1 MFYEENIELLQ
12 SLDAIQE
19 SVIDAEFGVLLALS
33 EGYSKVAEL
42 TEYADEEVLQ
52 EYAIVQ
58 EYEVIQEARVQK
70 IEAKET
76 GVAKS
81 DKQELSGGSS
91 SKSSSSSSSD
101 EKRKK
106 SIITKIKDFIK
117 SIFRAIINF
126 FKKVFHIKGRD
137 DVKNVKAPTKIAN
150 ELKTQI
156 AAGWEFCEKIGVHDN
171 NEVMNGFRTLADLPY
186 VKEEPSVYK
195 TLVNSKF
202 GKAYKAHWGY
212 DMSRSNA
219 KTAIESMMFMPN
231 EGIWR
236 SLHHGKVNTDLNI
249 VSDKATGKGH
259 TTEFCFEIDPVL
271 MTIDMKVNIYDGHIN
286 KVGSRY
292 FNMSKYLKGVEN
304 YMDAISSK
312 SLLNTKSLTEL
323 VQELGKISVPA
334 NVEKGQTQQ
343 TYYGKTVDAISSIG
357 GKLEDYESFSNKLL
371 KHAEDLGKFKHGEN
385 KDEKLAEN
393 EAVINTLAK
402 RVNVMILMIKDA
414 SSICNGFLIA
424 LDALRILT
432 AFYGIIGT
440 PEFQRGVVDAKT
452 FKDKVK
458 AFKKNKT
465 NEPNTTTTLGSK
477 TSGSPQPA

>member
-76 GVAKS
+76 GVANS
-81 DKQELSGGSS
+81 GKQELSDGTST
-91 SKSSSSSSSD
+91 KSTSSSSSD

-106 SIITKIKDFIK
+106 SIIAKIKDFIR

-156 AAGWEFCEKIGVHDN
+156 AAGWNFCDKIGVHDN
-171 NEVMNGFRTLADLPY
+171 NEVMNGFRNLADRPY
-186 VKEEPSVYK
+186 NKEDSVYK

-219 KTAIESMMFMPN
+219 KTAIESMMFLPK
-231 EGIWR
+231 ESIWR
-236 SLHHGKVNTDLNI
+236 SLHHGKINTELNI
-249 VSDKATGKGH
+249 LSEKAVGTSSH
-259 TTEFCFEIDPVL
+259 MSEFYFEIDPVL
-271 MTIDMKVNIYDGHIN
+271 MTIDMSVNVYKNYD
-286 KVGSRY
+286 KSATTY
-292 FNMSKYLKGVEN
+292 FNMIKYLKGVEN
-304 YMDAISSK
+304 YMDAISNK
-312 SLLNTKSLTEL
+312 SLLNTKTLMEL
-323 VQELGKISVPA
+323 VQELGKISVPT
-334 NVEKGQTQQ
+334 NTEKGQTQQ

-371 KHAEDLGKFKHGEN
+371 KHVEDLGKFKHGEN
-385 KDEKLAEN
+385 KNEKLAEN
-393 EAVINTLAK
+393 EKVVNILAK
-402 RVNVMILMIKDA
+402 RVNGMILMIKDA
-414 SSICNGFLIA
+414 STICNGFLIA

-465 NEPNTTTTLGSK
+465 NEPNTTTTLGAK
-477 TSGSPQPA
+477 TSGTPQPA